1 MQQKNKGGRL
11 RLVLRFM
18 RGSKRWFLLGLAASL
33 LVTLIEM
40 LNPQIIRATV
50 DSIIGEEPFD
60 LPAFLLAPVEAVGV
74 GYFRTHLWVVALVVL
89 VLAAVGALCRFSN
102 TYFNTRASET
112 LVQTMRD
119 LLFEHIQRL
128 PFAWHMKHKTG
139 DIIQRC
145 TSDVDVVRN
154 FLSEQLL
161 AVFRIVILLV
171 MSLWFMFSMNPSLTL
186 IAAAAFPVIILYS
199 LYFNRR
205 ISHHFRE
212 CDENEGILSTIAQE
226 NLTGVRVVR
235 AFGREAYERERFEKQ
250 NVKYTGLWGKMAV
263 YMTAF
268 WSVGDFISGLQVMLV
283 IVFGCLFCVQ
293 GQMTAGQ
300 FIAFVAYNSILVWPV
315 RQLGRVIADM
325 SKAGVSLSRV
335 AEIMDSPAETD
346 APDAVEPDMNQE
358 IRFEHINYAY
368 DANTPEILHDVSF
381 SIEPGTTFAILGG
394 TGSGKT
400 TLMHLLCRLYD
411 LAPGQGKITIGG
423 VDLQKIKAEYVRR
436 NIGIV
441 LQEPFLFSRTIAENI
456 GIGGKERDLETIR
469 RAASIACVDDTIMDF
484 PDGYDTV
491 VGERGVTLSGGQKQ
505 RAAIARTLAKETPI
519 MIFDDSLSAVDAE
532 TDARIRHALAETRG
546 SATVILISHR
556 ITTLMQAQKILVLN
570 NGRVEAIGTH
580 EELIARPGTYRDIYR
595 IQTGKEDLDESET
608 NE

>member
-18 RGSKRWFLLGLAASL
+18 RGSKRWFVLGLAASL

-74 GYFRTHLWVVALVVL
+74 DYFRTHLWVVALIVL
-89 VLAAVGALCRFSN
+89 ALAAVGALCRFLN

-119 LLFEHIQRL
+119 LLFGHIQRL

-171 MSLWFMFSMNPSLTL
+171 SSLWFMFTMSPRLTL

-199 LYFNRR
+199 MYFNRR

-250 NVKYTGLWGKMAV
+250 NVKYTGLWARMAV

-283 IVFGCLFCVQ
+283 VVFGCLFCVQ
-293 GQMTAGQ
+293 GAMTPGQ

-325 SKAGVSLSRV
+325 SKAGVSLSRI
-335 AEIMDSPAETD
+335 AEIMDSPAEAD
-346 APDAVEPDMNQE
+346 APDAEEPDMNQE

-381 SIEPGTTFAILGG
+381 SIEPGSTFAILGG

-423 VDLQKIKAEYVRR
+423 VDLQKIRAEHVRR

-456 GIGGKERDLETIR
+456 GIGGKEHDLSSIR
-469 RAASIACVDDTIMDF
+469 RAAAIACVDEAIMDF
-484 PDGYDTV
+484 PEGYDTV

-505 RAAIARTLAKETPI
+505 RTAIARTLAKETPI

-532 TDARIRHALAETRG
+532 TDSRIRHALADSRG
-546 SATVILISHR
+546 NATVILISHR

-595 IQTGKEDLDESET
+595 IQTGKEDLDE
-608 NE
+608 

>member
-18 RGSKRWFLLGLAASL
+18 RGSKRWFVLGLAASL

-74 GYFRTHLWVVALVVL
+74 EYFRTHLWVVALIVL
-89 VLAAVGALCRFSN
+89 ALAAVGALCRFLN

-119 LLFEHIQRL
+119 LLFGHIQRL

-171 MSLWFMFSMNPSLTL
+171 SSLWFMFTMSPRLTL

-199 LYFNRR
+199 MYFNRR

-250 NVKYTGLWGKMAV
+250 NIKYTGLWARMAV

-283 IVFGCLFCVQ
+283 VVFGCLFCVQ
-293 GQMTAGQ
+293 GAMTPGQ

-325 SKAGVSLSRV
+325 SKAGVSLSRI
-335 AEIMDSPAETD
+335 AEIMDSPAEAD
-346 APDAVEPDMNQE
+346 APDAEEPDMNQE

-381 SIEPGTTFAILGG
+381 SIEPGSTFAILGG

-423 VDLQKIKAEYVRR
+423 VDLQKIRAEHVRR

-456 GIGGKERDLETIR
+456 GIGGKEHDLSSIR
-469 RAASIACVDDTIMDF
+469 RAAAIACVDEAIMDF
-484 PDGYDTV
+484 PEGYDTV

-505 RAAIARTLAKETPI
+505 RTAIARTLAKETPI

-532 TDARIRHALAETRG
+532 TDSRIRHALADSRG
-546 SATVILISHR
+546 NATVILISHR

-595 IQTGKEDLDESET
+595 IQTGKEDLDE
-608 NE
+608 

>member
-18 RGSKRWFLLGLAASL
+18 QGSKRWFVLGLAASL

-60 LPAFLLAPVEAVGV
+60 LPVFLLAPVEAVGV
-74 GYFRTHLWVVALVVL
+74 EYFRTHLWVVALVVL
-89 VLAAVGALCRFSN
+89 ALAAIGALCRFLN

-119 LLFEHIQRL
+119 LLFGHIQRL

-171 MSLWFMFSMNPSLTL
+171 SSLWFMFTMSPRLTL

-199 LYFNRR
+199 MYFNRR

-250 NVKYTGLWGKMAV
+250 NIKYTGLWARMAV

-283 IVFGCLFCVQ
+283 VVFGCLFCVQ
-293 GQMTAGQ
+293 GAMTPGQ

-325 SKAGVSLSRV
+325 SKAGVSLSRI
-335 AEIMDSPAETD
+335 AEIMDSPAEAD
-346 APDAVEPDMNQE
+346 APDAEEPDMNQE

-381 SIEPGTTFAILGG
+381 SIEPGSTFAILGG

-423 VDLQKIKAEYVRR
+423 VDLQKIRAEHVRR

-456 GIGGKERDLETIR
+456 GIGGKEHDLSSIR
-469 RAASIACVDDTIMDF
+469 RAAAIACVDEAIMDF
-484 PDGYDTV
+484 PEGYDTV

-505 RAAIARTLAKETPI
+505 RTAIARTLAKETPI

-532 TDARIRHALAETRG
+532 TDSRIRHALADSRG
-546 SATVILISHR
+546 NATVILISHR

-595 IQTGKEDLDESET
+595 IQTGKEDLDE
-608 NE
+608 

>member
-89 VLAAVGALCRFSN
+89 MLAAVGALCRFSN

>member
-60 LPAFLLAPVEAVGV
+60 LPAFLLTPVEAVGV

-89 VLAAVGALCRFSN
+89 ALAAVGALCRFLN

-346 APDAVEPDMNQE
+346 APDAEEPDMNQE
-358 IRFEHINYAY
+358 IRFKHINYAY

-381 SIEPGTTFAILGG
+381 SIEPGSTFAILGG

-484 PDGYDTV
+484 PEGYDTI

-546 SATVILISHR
+546 NATVILISHR

>member
-18 RGSKRWFLLGLAASL
+18 QGSKRWFVLGLAASL

-74 GYFRTHLWVVALVVL
+74 EYFRTHLWVVALIVL
-89 VLAAVGALCRFSN
+89 ALAAVGALCRFLN

-119 LLFEHIQRL
+119 LLFGHIQRL

-171 MSLWFMFSMNPSLTL
+171 SSLWFMFTMSPRLTL

-199 LYFNRR
+199 MYFNRR

-250 NVKYTGLWGKMAV
+250 NIKYTGLWARMAV

-283 IVFGCLFCVQ
+283 VVFGCLFCVQ
-293 GQMTAGQ
+293 GAMTPGQ

-325 SKAGVSLSRV
+325 SKAGVSLSRI
-335 AEIMDSPAETD
+335 AEIMDSPAEAD
-346 APDAVEPDMNQE
+346 APDAEEPDMNQE

-381 SIEPGTTFAILGG
+381 SIEPGSTFAILGG

-423 VDLQKIKAEYVRR
+423 VDLQKIRAEHVRR

-456 GIGGKERDLETIR
+456 GIGGKEHDLSSIR
-469 RAASIACVDDTIMDF
+469 RAAAIACVDEAIMDF
-484 PDGYDTV
+484 PEGYDTV

-505 RAAIARTLAKETPI
+505 RTAIARTLAKETPI

-532 TDARIRHALAETRG
+532 TDSRIRHALADSRG
-546 SATVILISHR
+546 NATVILISHR

-595 IQTGKEDLDESET
+595 IQTGKEDLDE
-608 NE
+608 

>member
-18 RGSKRWFLLGLAASL
+18 RGSKRWFVLGLAASL

-74 GYFRTHLWVVALVVL
+74 DYFRTHLWVVALIVL
-89 VLAAVGALCRFSN
+89 ALAAVGALCRFLN

-119 LLFEHIQRL
+119 LLFGHIQRL

-171 MSLWFMFSMNPSLTL
+171 SSLWFMFTMSPRLTL

-199 LYFNRR
+199 MYFNRR

-250 NVKYTGLWGKMAV
+250 NVKYTGLWARMAV

-268 WSVGDFISGLQVMLV
+268 WCVGDFISGLQVMLV

-293 GQMTAGQ
+293 GAMTPGQ

-325 SKAGVSLSRV
+325 SKAGVSLSRI
-335 AEIMDSPAETD
+335 AEIMDSPAEAD
-346 APDAVEPDMNQE
+346 APDAEEPDMNQE

-381 SIEPGTTFAILGG
+381 SIEPGSTFAILGG

-423 VDLQKIKAEYVRR
+423 VDLQKIRAEHVRR

-456 GIGGKERDLETIR
+456 GIGGKEHDLSSIR
-469 RAASIACVDDTIMDF
+469 RAAAIACVDEAIMDF
-484 PDGYDTV
+484 PEGYDTV

-505 RAAIARTLAKETPI
+505 RTAIARTLAKETPI

-532 TDARIRHALAETRG
+532 TDARIRHALADSRG
-546 SATVILISHR
+546 NATVILISHR

-595 IQTGKEDLDESET
+595 IQTGKEDLDE
-608 NE
+608 

>member
-18 RGSKRWFLLGLAASL
+18 QGSKRWFVLGLAASL

-60 LPAFLLAPVEAVGV
+60 LPVFLLAPVEAVGV
-74 GYFRTHLWVVALVVL
+74 EYFRTHLWVVALI
-89 VLAAVGALCRFSN
+89 VLALAAIGALCRFLN

-119 LLFEHIQRL
+119 LLFGHIQRL

-171 MSLWFMFSMNPSLTL
+171 SSLWFMFTMSPRLTL

-199 LYFNRR
+199 MYFNRR

-250 NVKYTGLWGKMAV
+250 NIKYTGLWARMAV

-283 IVFGCLFCVQ
+283 VVFGCLFCVQ
-293 GQMTAGQ
+293 GAMTPGQ

-325 SKAGVSLSRV
+325 SKAGVSLSRI
-335 AEIMDSPAETD
+335 AEIMDSPAEAD
-346 APDAVEPDMNQE
+346 APDAEEPDMNQE

-381 SIEPGTTFAILGG
+381 SIEPGSTFAILGG

-423 VDLQKIKAEYVRR
+423 VDLQKIRAEHVRR

-456 GIGGKERDLETIR
+456 GIGGKEHDLSSIR
-469 RAASIACVDDTIMDF
+469 RAAAIACVDEAIMDF
-484 PDGYDTV
+484 PEGYDTV

-505 RAAIARTLAKETPI
+505 RTAIARTLAKETPI

-532 TDARIRHALAETRG
+532 TDSRIRHALADSRG
-546 SATVILISHR
+546 NATVILISHR

-595 IQTGKEDLDESET
+595 IQTGKEDLDE
-608 NE
+608 

>member
-18 RGSKRWFLLGLAASL
+18 QGSKRWFVLGLAASL

-60 LPAFLLAPVEAVGV
+60 LPVFLLAPVEAVGV
-74 GYFRTHLWVVALVVL
+74 DYFRTHLWVVALVVL
-89 VLAAVGALCRFSN
+89 ALAAVGALCRFLN

-119 LLFEHIQRL
+119 LLFGHIQRL

-171 MSLWFMFSMNPSLTL
+171 SSLWFMFTMSPRLTL

-199 LYFNRR
+199 MYFNRR

-250 NVKYTGLWGKMAV
+250 NIKYTGLWARMAV

-283 IVFGCLFCVQ
+283 VVFGCLFCVQ
-293 GQMTAGQ
+293 GAMTPGQ

-325 SKAGVSLSRV
+325 SKAGVSLSRI
-335 AEIMDSPAETD
+335 AEIMDSPAEAD
-346 APDAVEPDMNQE
+346 APDAEEPDMNQE

-381 SIEPGTTFAILGG
+381 SIEPGSTFAILGG

-423 VDLQKIKAEYVRR
+423 VDLQKIRAEHVRR

-456 GIGGKERDLETIR
+456 GIGGKEHDLSSIR
-469 RAASIACVDDTIMDF
+469 RAAAIACVDEAIMDF
-484 PDGYDTV
+484 PEGYDTV

-505 RAAIARTLAKETPI
+505 RTAIARTLAKETPI

-532 TDARIRHALAETRG
+532 TDSRIRHALADSRG
-546 SATVILISHR
+546 NATVILISHR

-595 IQTGKEDLDESET
+595 IQTGKEDLDE
-608 NE
+608 

>member
-18 RGSKRWFLLGLAASL
+18 QGSKRWFVLGLAASL

-60 LPAFLLAPVEAVGV
+60 LPVFLLAPVEAVGV
-74 GYFRTHLWVVALVVL
+74 DYFRTHLWVVALIVL
-89 VLAAVGALCRFSN
+89 ALAAVGALCRFLN

-112 LVQTMRD
+112 LVQTIRD

-171 MSLWFMFSMNPSLTL
+171 SSLWFMFTMSPRLTL

-199 LYFNRR
+199 MYFNRR

-250 NVKYTGLWGKMAV
+250 NIKYTGLWARMAV

-283 IVFGCLFCVQ
+283 VVFGCLFCVQ
-293 GQMTAGQ
+293 GAMTPGQ

-325 SKAGVSLSRV
+325 SKAGVSLSRI
-335 AEIMDSPAETD
+335 AEIMDSPAEAD
-346 APDAVEPDMNQE
+346 APDAEEPDMNQE

-381 SIEPGTTFAILGG
+381 SIEPGSTFAILGG

-423 VDLQKIKAEYVRR
+423 VDLQKIRAEHVRR

-456 GIGGKERDLETIR
+456 GIGGKEHDLSSIR
-469 RAASIACVDDTIMDF
+469 RAAAIACVDEAIMDF
-484 PDGYDTV
+484 PEGYDTV

-505 RAAIARTLAKETPI
+505 RTAIARTLAKETPI

-532 TDARIRHALAETRG
+532 TDSRIRHALADSRG
-546 SATVILISHR
+546 NATVILISHR

-595 IQTGKEDLDESET
+595 IQTGKEDLDE
-608 NE
+608 

>member
-18 RGSKRWFLLGLAASL
+18 QGSKRWFVLGLAASL

-60 LPAFLLAPVEAVGV
+60 LPVFLLAPVEAVGV
-74 GYFRTHLWVVALVVL
+74 DYFRTHLWVVALIVL
-89 VLAAVGALCRFSN
+89 ALAAVGALCRFLN

-119 LLFEHIQRL
+119 LLFGHIQRL

-171 MSLWFMFSMNPSLTL
+171 SSLWFMFTMSPRLTL

-199 LYFNRR
+199 MYFNRR

-250 NVKYTGLWGKMAV
+250 NIKYTGLWARMAV

-283 IVFGCLFCVQ
+283 VVFGCLFCVQ
-293 GQMTAGQ
+293 GAMTPGQ

-325 SKAGVSLSRV
+325 SKAGVSLSRI
-335 AEIMDSPAETD
+335 AEIMDSPAEAD
-346 APDAVEPDMNQE
+346 APDAEEPDMNQE

-381 SIEPGTTFAILGG
+381 SIEPGSTFAILGG

-423 VDLQKIKAEYVRR
+423 VDLQKIRAEHVRR

-456 GIGGKERDLETIR
+456 GIGGKEHDLSSIR
-469 RAASIACVDDTIMDF
+469 RAAAIACVDEAIMDF
-484 PDGYDTV
+484 PEGYDTV

-505 RAAIARTLAKETPI
+505 RTAIARTLAKETPI

-532 TDARIRHALAETRG
+532 TDSRIRHALADSRG
-546 SATVILISHR
+546 NATVILISHR

-595 IQTGKEDLDESET
+595 IQTGKEDLDE
-608 NE
+608 

>member
-18 RGSKRWFLLGLAASL
+18 RGSKRWFVLGLAASL

-74 GYFRTHLWVVALVVL
+74 EYFRTHLWVVALVVL
-89 VLAAVGALCRFSN
+89 ALAAVGALCRFLN

-119 LLFEHIQRL
+119 LLFGHIQRL

-171 MSLWFMFSMNPSLTL
+171 SSLWFMFTMSPRLTL

-199 LYFNRR
+199 MYFNRR

-250 NVKYTGLWGKMAV
+250 NIKYTGLWARMAV

-283 IVFGCLFCVQ
+283 VVFGCLFCVQ
-293 GQMTAGQ
+293 GAMTPGQ

-325 SKAGVSLSRV
+325 SKAGVSLSRI
-335 AEIMDSPAETD
+335 AEIMDSPAEAD
-346 APDAVEPDMNQE
+346 APDAEEPDMNQE

-381 SIEPGTTFAILGG
+381 SIEPGSTFAILGG

-423 VDLQKIKAEYVRR
+423 VDLQKIRAEHVRR

-456 GIGGKERDLETIR
+456 GIGGKEHDLSSIR
-469 RAASIACVDDTIMDF
+469 RAAAIACVDEAIMDF
-484 PDGYDTV
+484 PEGYDTV

-505 RAAIARTLAKETPI
+505 RTAIARTLAKETPI

-532 TDARIRHALAETRG
+532 TDSRIRHALADSRG
-546 SATVILISHR
+546 NATVILISHR

-595 IQTGKEDLDESET
+595 IQTGKEDLDE
-608 NE
+608 

>member
-74 GYFRTHLWVVALVVL
+74 GYFRTHLWIVALVV
-89 VLAAVGALCRFSN
+89 VALAAVGALCRFSN

-346 APDAVEPDMNQE
+346 APDAVEPDMNQK

>member
-18 RGSKRWFLLGLAASL
+18 QGSKRWFVLGLAASL

-74 GYFRTHLWVVALVVL
+74 EYFRTHLWVVALVVL
-89 VLAAVGALCRFSN
+89 ALAAIGALCRFLN

-119 LLFEHIQRL
+119 LLFGHIQRL

-171 MSLWFMFSMNPSLTL
+171 SSLWFMFTMSPRLTL

-199 LYFNRR
+199 MYFNRR

-250 NVKYTGLWGKMAV
+250 NVKYTGLWARMAV

-283 IVFGCLFCVQ
+283 VVFGCLFCVQ
-293 GQMTAGQ
+293 GAMTPGQ

-325 SKAGVSLSRV
+325 SKAGVSLSRI
-335 AEIMDSPAETD
+335 AEIMDSPAEAD
-346 APDAVEPDMNQE
+346 APDAEEPDMNQE

-381 SIEPGTTFAILGG
+381 SIEPGSTFAILGG

-423 VDLQKIKAEYVRR
+423 VDLQKIRAEHVRR

-456 GIGGKERDLETIR
+456 GIGGKEHDLSSIR
-469 RAASIACVDDTIMDF
+469 RAAAIACVDEAIMDF
-484 PDGYDTV
+484 PEGYDTV

-505 RAAIARTLAKETPI
+505 RTAIARTLAKETPI

-532 TDARIRHALAETRG
+532 TDSRIRHALADSRG
-546 SATVILISHR
+546 NATVILISHR

-595 IQTGKEDLDESET
+595 IQTGKEDLDE
-608 NE
+608 

>member
-11 RLVLRFM
+11 RLVLQFM
-18 RGSKRWFLLGLAASL
+18 RGSKRWFVLGLAASL

-74 GYFRTHLWVVALVVL
+74 EYFRTHLWVVALVVL
-89 VLAAVGALCRFSN
+89 ALAAVGALCRFLN

-119 LLFEHIQRL
+119 LLFGHIQRL

-171 MSLWFMFSMNPSLTL
+171 SSLWFMFTMSPRLTL

-199 LYFNRR
+199 MYFNRR

-250 NVKYTGLWGKMAV
+250 NVKYTGLWARMAV

-283 IVFGCLFCVQ
+283 VVFGCLFCVQ
-293 GQMTAGQ
+293 GAMTPGQ

-325 SKAGVSLSRV
+325 SKAGVSLSRI
-335 AEIMDSPAETD
+335 AEIMDSPAEAD
-346 APDAVEPDMNQE
+346 APDAEEPDMNQE
-358 IRFEHINYAY
+358 IRFDHINYAY

-381 SIEPGTTFAILGG
+381 SIEPGSTFAILGG

-423 VDLQKIKAEYVRR
+423 VDLQKIRAEHVRR

-456 GIGGKERDLETIR
+456 GIGGKEHDLSSIR
-469 RAASIACVDDTIMDF
+469 RAAAIACVDEAIMDF
-484 PDGYDTV
+484 PEGYDTV

-505 RAAIARTLAKETPI
+505 RTAIARTLAKETPI

-532 TDARIRHALAETRG
+532 TDSRIRHALADSRG
-546 SATVILISHR
+546 NATVILISHR

-595 IQTGKEDLDESET
+595 IQTGKEDLDE
-608 NE
+608 

>member
-60 LPAFLLAPVEAVGV
+60 LPAFLLTPVEAVGV
-74 GYFRTHLWVVALVVL
+74 GYFRTHLWVVVLVVL
-89 VLAAVGALCRFSN
+89 ALAAVGALCRFLN

-235 AFGREAYERERFEKQ
+235 A
-250 NVKYTGLWGKMAV
+250 AV
-263 YMTAF
+263 R
-268 WSVGDFISGLQVMLV
+268 G
-283 IVFGCLFCVQ
+283 
-293 GQMTAGQ
+293 
-300 FIAFVAYNSILVWPV
+300 
-315 RQLGRVIADM
+315 
-325 SKAGVSLSRV
+325 
-335 AEIMDSPAETD
+335 
-346 APDAVEPDMNQE
+346 
-358 IRFEHINYAY
+358 
-368 DANTPEILHDVSF
+368 
-381 SIEPGTTFAILGG
+381 
-394 TGSGKT
+394 
-400 TLMHLLCRLYD
+400 
-411 LAPGQGKITIGG
+411 GG
-423 VDLQKIKAEYVRR
+423 VRCGLPRGGHELERR
-436 NIGIV
+436 RVGPDEIS
-441 LQEPFLFSRTIAENI
+441 P
-456 GIGGKERDLETIR
+456 GGGR
-469 RAASIACVDDTIMDF
+469 RV
-484 PDGYDTV
+484 
-491 VGERGVTLSGGQKQ
+491 
-505 RAAIARTLAKETPI
+505 
-519 MIFDDSLSAVDAE
+519 
-532 TDARIRHALAETRG
+532 
-546 SATVILISHR
+546 
-556 ITTLMQAQKILVLN
+556 
-570 NGRVEAIGTH
+570 
-580 EELIARPGTYRDIYR
+580 
-595 IQTGKEDLDESET
+595 
-608 NE
+608 

>member
-1 MQQKNKGGRL
+1 MQQKNKGGHL

-18 RGSKRWFLLGLAASL
+18 QGSKRWFVLGLAASL

-74 GYFRTHLWVVALVVL
+74 DYFRTHLWVVALIVL
-89 VLAAVGALCRFSN
+89 ALAAVGALCRFLN

-119 LLFEHIQRL
+119 LLFGHIQRL

-171 MSLWFMFSMNPSLTL
+171 SSLWFMFTMSPRLTL

-199 LYFNRR
+199 MYFNRR

-250 NVKYTGLWGKMAV
+250 NIKYTGLWARMAV

-283 IVFGCLFCVQ
+283 VVFGCLFCVQ
-293 GQMTAGQ
+293 GAMTPGQ

-325 SKAGVSLSRV
+325 SKAGVSLSRI
-335 AEIMDSPAETD
+335 AEIMDSPAEAD
-346 APDAVEPDMNQE
+346 APDAEEPDMNQE

-381 SIEPGTTFAILGG
+381 SIEPGSTFAILGG

-423 VDLQKIKAEYVRR
+423 VDLQKIRAEHVRR

-456 GIGGKERDLETIR
+456 GIGGKEHDLSSIR
-469 RAASIACVDDTIMDF
+469 RAAAIACVDEAIMDF
-484 PDGYDTV
+484 PEGYDTV

-505 RAAIARTLAKETPI
+505 RTAIARTLAKETPI

-532 TDARIRHALAETRG
+532 TDSRIRHALADSRG
-546 SATVILISHR
+546 NATVILISHR

-595 IQTGKEDLDESET
+595 IQTGKEDLDE
-608 NE
+608 